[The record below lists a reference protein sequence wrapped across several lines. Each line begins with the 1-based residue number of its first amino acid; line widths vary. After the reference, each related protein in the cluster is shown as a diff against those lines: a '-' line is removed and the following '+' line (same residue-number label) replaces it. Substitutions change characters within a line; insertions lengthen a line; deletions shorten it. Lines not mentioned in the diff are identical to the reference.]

1 MPKQSKIRYKKS
13 DLEEMRR
20 IVRNFN
26 RRRAYQI
33 KHHPE
38 TAHLQPEKMTVEK
51 VKENIAT
58 RDDFNRW
65 KKSAKGYTAETA
77 KVKSNKYGVQ
87 ATIYEV
93 KETEKAVRRV
103 NAKRAA
109 AEKKRRQ
116 VYINGKKVNTAEK
129 VSTGNEYK
137 KTKRNFDKAKTSKE
151 WDEFQKSFRRKATDK
166 ASEQA
171 KALYWENLKDAF
183 DKRIGNDELWLM
195 YETLGINIIVDLYE
209 NGLQC
214 VDLDFIYDTAIDSE
228 EKENTIWEELPE
240 QIKIHGLVSVHVK
253 KLREYFNVDSNADLK
268 QAWDSLTEEQIF
280 ELYKDGFQVNNPD
293 EMLKQVNRFKDEKKK
308 QQRKKKK

>member
-1 MPKQSKIRYKKS
+1 MSKQSKIRYKKS

-33 KHHPE
+33 KQHPE

-166 ASEQA
+166 ATAENRSA
-171 KALYWENLKDAF
+171 YYENLKDGF
-183 DKRIGNDELWLM
+183 NKRIGNDELWLM
-195 YETLGINIIVDLYE
+195 YETLGIDILIELYE
-209 NGLQC
+209 NGFTS
-214 VDLDFIYDTAIDSE
+214 VDLDFIYDTAIDDD
-228 EKENTIWEELPE
+228 EKENQIWDELPE
-240 QIKIHGLVSVHVK
+240 QIQVNGMESEFIE
-253 KLREYFNVDSNADLK
+253 KLRQFFMVDSNPDLK

-293 EMLKQVNRFKDEKKK
+293 EMLKQVNRFKGEKKK
-308 QQRKKKK
+308 QQKKKKK